1 MDKRQFLQ
9 AAGTAALLPAAS
21 VAGAASPSRSA
32 APALLTVSGAI
43 RQANRPPLN
52 KALDQMMSK
61 HGVAFD
67 KGFAFG
73 FAEIAA
79 LPPSEIRPTL
89 EYDGLKHTLRGPTV
103 ARVLEAAGAVAS
115 DATTIGL
122 RAVDGYNAEL
132 TLGELKRLGFIVATH
147 IDGQPMALGGLGP
160 MWAVYEPDRFP
171 ELVRLSLPE
180 RFVKCPW
187 GVYSIHVGA

>member
-1 MDKRQFLQ
+1 MDKRHFLQ
-9 AAGTAALLPAAS
+9 AAAGVALLPAA
-21 VAGAASPSRSA
+21 AGAATPASA

-67 KGFAFG
+67 KARSFG

-79 LPPSEIRPTL
+79 LPSTEIRPTL
-89 EYDGLKHTLRGPTV
+89 EYDGIRHTLRGPTV
-103 ARVLEAAGAVAS
+103 ARVLEAAGAVATDS
-115 DATTIGL
+115 TTVGL

-147 IDGQPMALGGLGP
+147 LDGQPMPLGGLGP
-160 MWAVYEPDRFP
+160 LWAVYEPDRFP
-171 ELVRLSLPE
+171 DLARLSLPE
-180 RFVKCPW
+180 RFAKCPW
-187 GVYSIHVGA
+187 GVYSIHVG

>member
-1 MDKRQFLQ
+1 MDKRRFLQ
-9 AAGTAALLPAAS
+9 AAAGASLLPAT
-21 VAGAASPSRSA
+21 AGAASPARSA

-73 FAEIAA
+73 FADIAA
-79 LPPSEIRPTL
+79 LPAIEIRPTL
-89 EYDGLKHTLRGPTV
+89 EYDGQKHTLRGPTV
-103 ARVLEAAGAVAS
+103 ARVLEAAGAVATDS
-115 DATTIGL
+115 TSVGL

-147 IDGQPMALGGLGP
+147 IDGQPLALGGLGP

-171 ELVRLSLPE
+171 DLTRLSLPE
-180 RFVKCPW
+180 RFAKCPW

>member
-9 AAGTAALLPAAS
+9 VASSAALLPVATSASAANPARS
-21 VAGAASPSRSA
+21 V
-32 APALLTVSGAI
+32 APALLTISGAI
-43 RQANRPPLN
+43 RHANRPPLN

-73 FAEIAA
+73 FADIAT
-79 LPPSEIRPTL
+79 LPPTEIRPTL
-89 EYDGLKHTLRGPTV
+89 EYDGQKHTLRGPTV
-103 ARVLEAAGAVAS
+103 ARVLDAAGAMVTDS
-115 DATTIGL
+115 TTIGL

-132 TLGELKRLGFIVATH
+132 TVGELKRLGFIVATH
-147 IDGQPMALGGLGP
+147 IDGQPLGLGGLGP

-171 ELVRLSLPE
+171 DLARLSLPE

-187 GVYSIHVGA
+187 GVYSIHVG

>member
-1 MDKRQFLQ
+1 MDKRRFLQ
-9 AAGTAALLPAAS
+9 AAGTAAWLPVTTATF
-21 VAGAASPSRSA
+21 AASPARSA

-43 RQANRPPLN
+43 RQANRPPLD
-52 KALDQMMSK
+52 KALDQMMAK

-79 LPPSEIRPTL
+79 LPAVEIRPTL

-103 ARVLEAAGAVAS
+103 ARVLEAAGATTTDS
-115 DATTIGL
+115 TTIGL

-132 TLGELKRLGFIVATH
+132 TMGEIKRLGFIVATH
-147 IDGQPMALGGLGP
+147 IDGQPMPLGGLGP

-171 ELVRLSLPE
+171 DQVRLSLPE

-187 GVYSIHVGA
+187 GVYSIHVG

>member
-1 MDKRQFLQ
+1 MDKRRFLQ
-9 AAGTAALLPAAS
+9 AASTAAWLP
-21 VAGAASPSRSA
+21 VATATHAASPARSA

-43 RQANRPPLN
+43 RQANRPPLD
-52 KALDQMMSK
+52 KALDQMMAK

-79 LPPSEIRPTL
+79 LPAVEMRPTL

-103 ARVLEAAGAVAS
+103 ARVLEAAGAIATDS
-115 DATTIGL
+115 TTIGL

-132 TLGELKRLGFIVATH
+132 TLGEIRRLGFIVATH
-147 IDGQPMALGGLGP
+147 IDGQPMPLGGLGP

-171 ELVRLSLPE
+171 DLARLSLPE

-187 GVYSIHVGA
+187 GVYSIHVG